1 MPRLVTRFH
10 KMADGQR
17 PIGGPGLERRA
28 SARAGNMNEHHG
40 EEEEAKTELERGK
53 REGAKRAKRA
63 SDST

>member
-1 MPRLVTRFH
+1 
-10 KMADGQR
+10 MADCQR